1 MFSFYNCYTKRST
14 YFDSYETSLLA
25 SETFQRKGMKLQLFS
40 AQKKIQRA
48 VIQGLNEDLIV
59 LTSAFEWSLVSKMEL
74 AASKTVSGTNVL
86 LLDYKHFD

>member
-1 MFSFYNCYTKRST
+1 MRDFIVSIRNISKERYEATTVQRS
-14 YFDSYETSLLA
+14 E
-25 SETFQRKGMKLQLFS
+25 
-40 AQKKIQRA
+40 KKIQQA